1 MLKMHKNVR
10 YATHGR
16 RCQTFYWFWQS
27 RFGLVWLRQ
36 GWPRFWPISVIFYWW
51 WCFDRVVVT
60 RSQNFNHFQNFE
72 VVFKIRKLRR
82 WRSTWNLIEICKVCG
97 NQIAGH
103 LTWTALTWDLNWE
116 IFLRFN
122 SPPTSE
128 TGLSLSWSFLFI
140 KRWHFMGHPNIIA
153 CRPNL
158 ISMRGRTLY
167 LRGLLWISTSVGRLL
182 GSYEMKLQSSVK
194 LNQKVDILKTI
205 FEHVS
210 LKIYIRK
217 IKR

>member
-1 MLKMHKNVR
+1 M
-10 YATHGR
+10 
-16 RCQTFYWFWQS
+16 
-27 RFGLVWLRQ
+27 
-36 GWPRFWPISVIFYWW
+36 
-51 WCFDRVVVT
+51 
-60 RSQNFNHFQNFE
+60 
-72 VVFKIRKLRR
+72 RR

-103 LTWTALTWDLNWE
+103 LTWAALTWDLNWK

-182 GSYEMKLQSSVK
+182 CSYEIKCDEKERLILKLKWWSMVKNCVKYLLQSDYGLEK
-194 LNQKVDILKTI
+194 PENEFFIFTI
-205 FEHVS
+205 S
-210 LKIYIRK
+210 SRT
-217 IKR
+217 